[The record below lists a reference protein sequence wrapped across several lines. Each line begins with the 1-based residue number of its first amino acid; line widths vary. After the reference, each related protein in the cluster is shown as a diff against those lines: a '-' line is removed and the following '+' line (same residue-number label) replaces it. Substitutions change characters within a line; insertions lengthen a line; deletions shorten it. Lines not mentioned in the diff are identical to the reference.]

1 MGVCILYLNTMRYL
15 FSWIYEWNRKQ
26 SPLTFVEQLQLLP
39 FTFSLDVPESASSF
53 PHPTTK
59 QKGQEGDKGCRPL
72 ERVFQNQNYSF

>member
-26 SPLTFVEQLQLLP
+26 SPLTFAEQLQLLP
-39 FTFSLDVPESASSF
+39 LTFSPDDPESASSF

-59 QKGQEGDKGCRPL
+59 QKEQEGDKGCCPL